1 MNSAMTDRNLFL
13 KNRGKMNENLREN
26 SIVTDGFKVQINK
39 AYIVF
44 FFKYFNVVMYF
55 FLWS

>member
-26 SIVTDGFKVQINK
+26 SIVTDGSKVQINK
-39 AYIVF
+39 AYIVL
-44 FFKYFNVVMYF
+44 F
-55 FLWS
+55 FLIF